1 MTNIEFKRGDVLLVD
16 FGEGKGDSVQFGL
29 RPAVVI
35 QNNVGNKFSPT
46 LIVAAITSQTKRNMP
61 THITLSQEQYR
72 TPKSC
77 MILTEQLLTIDK
89 MRVKERLFSLN
100 DMDSIRLDRALEISI
115 GLVAPR
121 PTNNMK
127 MSKRNGTLA
136 GW

>member
-16 FGEGKGDSVQFGL
+16 LGDGKKGSEQQGE
-29 RPAVVI
+29 RPMVVI

-46 LIVAAITSQTKRNMP
+46 LIVAAITSQTKRQMP
-61 THITLSQEQYR
+61 THVTLSQEQYR
-72 TPKSC
+72 TPKLC
-77 MILTEQLLTIDK
+77 MIMAEQLLTIDK
-89 MRVKERLFSLN
+89 MRVKEKLFSLN

-115 GLVAPR
+115 GLVSPR